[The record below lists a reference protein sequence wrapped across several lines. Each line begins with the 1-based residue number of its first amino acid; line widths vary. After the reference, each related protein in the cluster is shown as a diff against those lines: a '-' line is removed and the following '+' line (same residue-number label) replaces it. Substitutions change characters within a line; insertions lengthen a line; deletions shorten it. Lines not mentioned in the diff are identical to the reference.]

1 MARPLLSILLMLFAV
16 FGLVAAVGMATGAFD
31 LGQILTS
38 ALGQTVHGLV
48 DAAVG
53 GLKSFLS
60 DVVSSSVPW

>member
-1 MARPLLSILLMLFAV
+1 MARPLLSILLMLLAV